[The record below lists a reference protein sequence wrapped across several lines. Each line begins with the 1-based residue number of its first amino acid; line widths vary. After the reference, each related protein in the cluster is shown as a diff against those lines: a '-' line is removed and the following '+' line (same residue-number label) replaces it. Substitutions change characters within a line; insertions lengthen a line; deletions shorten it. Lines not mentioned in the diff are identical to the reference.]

1 MTGVHLCHAWECER
15 QVPPRMLMCAKH
27 WRMVPKSLQDAVW
40 DTYVNGQE
48 DRKDPSYEY
57 LIASQNA
64 INAVADRES
73 RLF

>member
-1 MTGVHLCHAWECER
+1 
-15 QVPPRMLMCAKH
+15 
-27 WRMVPKSLQDAVW
+27 MVPKSLQDAVW